1 MASDNKTDKISA
13 AKAAEEQA
21 KVKAA
26 QAAVKSMQ
34 QEASK
39 AESAA
44 VAEGI
49 YESGDAPG
57 PSLEAAAGVPFLSD
71 GTQAKREATPKAV
84 HSGDV
89 VITGTGDDKELI
101 FLLRKCAELMIL
113 VDPKWDAQRLRGEI
127 QMALEGRA
135 DLQVKGAVPS
145 SAMGDVDYDPAT
157 KRNKVPLKLNRDY
170 WPAEDLKKAAGE
182 KIEVSR
188 EEAERLITAGVG
200 TYIGPILPVSST

>member
-1 MASDNKTDKISA
+1 MASDNKTDKTSA

-21 KVKAA
+21 KVRAA
-26 QAAVKSMQ
+26 QAATKSMQ
-34 QEASK
+34 QEAAK

-57 PSLEAAAGVPFLSD
+57 PSIEMAAGVPHLSD
-71 GTQAKREATPKAV
+71 GSRATQEATPKAV
-84 HSGDV
+84 HSGGV

-101 FLLRKCAELMIL
+101 FLLRKCAEYGIL
-113 VDPKWDAQRLRGEI
+113 VDPKWDAGRLRGEI

-145 SAMGDVDYDPAT
+145 SAMGEEDYDPAT
-157 KRNKVPLKLNRDY
+157 KRNKIPLKLNRDY

-182 KIEVSR
+182 KIQVSR

-200 TYIGPILPVSST
+200 TYIGPILPTA

>member
-1 MASDNKTDKISA
+1 MAKNNDDDRISEQ
-13 AKAAEEQA
+13 KAAEEQA

-26 QAAVKSMQ
+26 RAATRAME
-34 QEASK
+34 QEAAK

-44 VAEGI
+44 TAEGI
-49 YESGDAPG
+49 YESGNNPG

-71 GTQAKREATPKAV
+71 GTQAKREATPKAI

-89 VITGTGDDKELI
+89 VITGTGADKELI
-101 FLLRKCAELMIL
+101 FLLRKCGELGIL
-113 VDPKWDAQRLRGEI
+113 IDPKWDANRLRGEI

-145 SAMGDVDYDPAT
+145 SGMGEEDYDPAT
-157 KRNKVPLKLNRDY
+157 KKHKIPLKLNRDY

-182 KIEVSR
+182 KIEVDR
-188 EEAERLITAGVG
+188 EEAKRLMDAGIG
-200 TYIGPILPVSST
+200 TYIGPINPSI